1 MFLRVTRDTGIPG
14 LYEVVKGSLLFIY
27 SLSVV
32 CSGSCCQTS
41 KYLLNEYNVRQKKV
55 KPQFVAELGASLLQ
69 FLFEPHFEN
78 VLIVPL
84 QNHS

>member
-41 KYLLNEYNVRQKKV
+41 NYPLNEYNVREGSKK
-55 KPQFVAELGASLLQ
+55 KNYESSDICP
-69 FLFEPHFEN
+69 N
-78 VLIVPL
+78 CR
-84 QNHS
+84 